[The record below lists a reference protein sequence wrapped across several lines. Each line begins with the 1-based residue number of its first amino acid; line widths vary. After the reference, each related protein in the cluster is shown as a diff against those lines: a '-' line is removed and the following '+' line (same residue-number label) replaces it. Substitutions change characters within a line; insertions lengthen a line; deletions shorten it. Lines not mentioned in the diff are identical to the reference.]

1 VVNYHIGLAYAKNN
15 EPAKAK
21 DYLQKALELDPSF
34 KGAEEARGIL
44 KQLQG

>member
-1 VVNYHIGLAYAKNN
+1 MGLAHAKNN

-21 DYLQKALELDPSF
+21 EYLQKALEIDPNF
-34 KGAEEARGIL
+34 KGAEEARRIL